1 MAPLLEA
8 KGVSVY
14 FGGVAAL
21 ADLSMTIDK
30 GEILGVI
37 GPNGSGKTT
46 FINVLTKMYVAN
58 EGTIDF
64 KGERIDHLPPH
75 QITDKGIAR
84 TFQNLRIFK
93 NLSVLDNVIIG
104 AHRHIRTNFFSLFL
118 RPGHHLSEERK
129 ARRQAMELL
138 ELMGLSRKVH
148 ELAKNLPYGEQ
159 RRLEMARALAT
170 EPDLLLLDEP
180 TAGMNPGESMAMI
193 DLLRTVNQRATLLI
207 IEHNMKMIM
216 NLAQRL
222 VVLNAGQIIFEGTP
236 IQVQKNERVQEI
248 YLGKEET

>member
-1 MAPLLEA
+1 VAPLLEA

-21 ADLSMTIDK
+21 ADLSMTIEK

-46 FINVLTKMYVAN
+46 FINVLTKMYVAD
-58 EGTIDF
+58 EGSIDF
-64 KGERIDHLPPH
+64 KGERIDHLAPH

-104 AHRHIRTNFFSLFL
+104 AHRHIQTNFFSLFL

-138 ELMGLSRKVH
+138 ELVGLARKVN

-159 RRLEMARALAT
+159 RRLELARALAT

-180 TAGMNPGESMAMI
+180 TAGMNPNESLAMI
-193 DLLRTVNQRATLLI
+193 DLLRAVNQRATLLI

-236 IQVQKNERVQEI
+236 TQVQQNERVQEI